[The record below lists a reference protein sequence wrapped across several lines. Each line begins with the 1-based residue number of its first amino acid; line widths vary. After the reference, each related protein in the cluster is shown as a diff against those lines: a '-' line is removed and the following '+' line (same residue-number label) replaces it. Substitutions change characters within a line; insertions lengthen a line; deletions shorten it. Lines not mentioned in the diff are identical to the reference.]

1 MSLDVVALIVVS
13 AVVALSAFFA
23 MKHKRKVK
31 PLESASKENLETKT
45 AEKIEKAIEEETP
58 VEPVVSPEENTI
70 VSVAGEMNKEVTEKA
85 SVDIEVPFAEEGDE
99 APITSSDEELV
110 SLSEGKDEQEEAVLI
125 SASDKVEQ
133 SLNAA
138 LANTKKGFWGKI
150 QSFFGAGGVADWDSI
165 EEVLYTSDLGPRTVQ
180 HLLEKMED
188 KLSGSDKNDQEK
200 VRQAIKDEMINIL
213 SEVQGEDEEQ
223 LAGLEYELLDDND
236 EVLKPVVWMI
246 VGINGSGKTTSI
258 GKLAHIL
265 SEGGK
270 QVMLAAGDTFR
281 AAADAQ
287 LKAWS
292 ERAGVELFSP
302 ENVKDPSAV
311 AFDACKSAVS
321 KGYDHVIVD
330 TAGRLH
336 TQKNL
341 MEELKKMKRVVDKAI
356 PGAPHEVILVVDG
369 NNGQNALIQ
378 AKEFNE
384 AVDLTGVILT
394 KMDGSAKGGVVLG
407 VAHELALPIKRIGV
421 GEKIQDLRSF
431 DSKEFVDA
439 II

>member
-1 MSLDVVALIVVS
+1 MSLDVLALIVVV
-13 AVVALSAFFA
+13 AVVGMSAFFA
-23 MKHKRKVK
+23 VKHKRKNNQISDTSK
-31 PLESASKENLETKT
+31 TPLDTKT
-45 AEKIEKAIEEETP
+45 KEQAPETDTTLSES
-58 VEPVVSPEENTI
+58 VEPIES
-70 VSVAGEMNKEVTEKA
+70 
-85 SVDIEVPFAEEGDE
+85 DIEATEDE
-99 APITSSDEELV
+99 APALVSESESVESLGDVKEEKSSDV
-110 SLSEGKDEQEEAVLI
+110 SEVVEATEAVQPT
-125 SASDKVEQ
+125 VESEESQ
-133 SLNAA
+133 SLDAA
-138 LANTKKGFWGKI
+138 LANTKKGFWGRI
-150 QSFFGAGGVADWDSI
+150 QSLFGSGADADWDGI

-180 HLLEKMED
+180 HLLERMDE
-188 KLSGSDKNDQEK
+188 KLDRASKSEEEK
-200 VRQAIKDEMINIL
+200 VRQAIRDEMLSML

-236 EVLKPVVWMI
+236 EVIKPVVWMI

-258 GKLAHIL
+258 GKLAHVL
-265 SEGGK
+265 SGEGK
-270 QVMLAAGDTFR
+270 KVMLAAGDTFR

-292 ERAGVELFSP
+292 ERADVELFSP

-341 MEELKKMKRVVDKAI
+341 MEELKKMKRVIDKAI
-356 PGAPHEVILVVDG
+356 PGAPHEVVLVVDG

-378 AKEFNE
+378 AKEFHE
-384 AVDLTGVILT
+384 AIDLTGVILT

-407 VAHELALPIKRIGV
+407 VAHELNLPIKRIGV
-421 GEKIQDLRSF
+421 GEKIEDLRSF
-431 DSKEFVDA
+431 NSEEFVDA